1 MEGTVAAATT
11 RDDYLGGNRPDDL
24 TEGLSMSSS
33 PTKEDDMS
41 TYDNAAHAYI
51 AAWNTL
57 DAAERKD
64 AVAAVFAPE
73 ATYTDPLAAASGRDA
88 IAELIG
94 GVQQQFAGWT
104 FRLAGPVDGHHSQAR
119 FTWALGPDG
128 QDNDGEAPV
137 VGFDVVTLDDVGLI
151 TSVLG
156 FLDRVPTAA

>member
-1 MEGTVAAATT
+1 
-11 RDDYLGGNRPDDL
+11 
-24 TEGLSMSSS
+24 
-33 PTKEDDMS
+33 MS
-41 TYDNAAHAYI
+41 TYDNTAQAYI
-51 AAWNTL
+51 AAWNTI

-64 AVAAVFAPE
+64 AVAALFAQE
-73 ATYTDPLAAASGRDA
+73 ATYTDPLAAVSGPDA

-94 GVQQQFAGWT
+94 GAQQQFAGWT

-137 VGFDVVTLDDVGLI
+137 VGFDVVTLDDAGLI

-156 FLDRVPTAA
+156 FLDRVPTTA